1 MLIAE
6 ATKSLDSQSLFQGE
20 VSDSLIKIDIAI
32 ANLDRFRSE
41 YSSYREKLLTFIK
54 PNSSPI
60 PWTFKSSCVF
70 ERFDTYLTRLH
81 EIRHVFLTTN
91 DFQKLE
97 KIEIGGIRGRA
108 ISRKMVQINDE
119 FQMLYQNW
127 IGIRYDPLDPN
138 PQLKHFEQQ
147 KNRFREKSDILER
160 KLATLFSQA
169 FDECGN
175 LEQLNKVQNK
185 NYYHI
190 IS

>member
-1 MLIAE
+1 MSCNMLIAE

-20 VSDSLIKIDIAI
+20 VSDSLIKIDII
-32 ANLDRFRSE
+32 IGNLEKFRSE
-41 YSSYREKLLTFIK
+41 YSNYREKLSTFIK
-54 PNSSPI
+54 PNTSPN
-60 PWTFKSSCVF
+60 PWTFKSSSVF
-70 ERFDTYLTRLH
+70 ERFETYLTRLY

-108 ISRKMVQINDE
+108 ISRKMVKINDE
-119 FQMLYQNW
+119 FQLLYQNW

-138 PQLKHFEQQ
+138 PQLKQFEQQ
-147 KNRFREKSDILER
+147 KNRFQDKSDILER

-175 LEQLNKVQNK
+175 LEQLSKVE
-185 NYYHI
+185 
-190 IS
+190 